1 MKITRLLLITLILCP
16 FSACKVGVV
25 SKSGGMDNQSYLQFV
40 QGGSQSY
47 KNGVTVYVDNNPA
60 FTAKVDKIKK
70 NRIKGNSYVINPG
83 TRHIK
88 VANKGQTLYEKN
100 VVVGTQETKKII
112 LP

>member
-1 MKITRLLLITLILCP
+1 MKIARLLLITLILGS

-47 KNGVTVYVDNNPA
+47 KDGVTVYVDDNPA
-60 FTAKVDKIKK
+60 FTAKVDVPKK

-88 VANKGQTLYEKN
+88 VVGNGKTVYEKK
-100 VVVGTQETKKII
+100 VVIGNQETKKIV

>member
-1 MKITRLLLITLILCP
+1 MKTVRLLLMAFILCS

-47 KNGVTVYVDNNPA
+47 NNGVTVYVDNNPA
-60 FTAKVDKIKK
+60 FTANVDKAKK
-70 NRIKGNSYVINPG
+70 NSIKGNSYVINPG

-88 VANKGQTLYEKN
+88 VVDNGRTVYEKT
-100 VVVGTQETKKII
+100 VVIGNQETKKII